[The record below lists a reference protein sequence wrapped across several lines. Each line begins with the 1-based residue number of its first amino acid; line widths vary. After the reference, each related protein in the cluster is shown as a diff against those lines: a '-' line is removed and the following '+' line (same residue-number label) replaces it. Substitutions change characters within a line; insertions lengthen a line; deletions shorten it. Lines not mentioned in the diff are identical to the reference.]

1 MLRVEKEKVQSIVS
15 SGWITNIY
23 KDVKDIK
30 EEIRKDETPKEEVSV
45 FEKNSKRFIQCV
57 IV

>member
-1 MLRVEKEKVQSIVS
+1 MLRIEKEKVQSIVS

-23 KDVKDIK
+23 KDVKGIK
-30 EEIRKDETPKEEVSV
+30 EEIRKDEKPKEEVSV
-45 FEKNSKRFIQCV
+45 FEKNSKCFIQCV